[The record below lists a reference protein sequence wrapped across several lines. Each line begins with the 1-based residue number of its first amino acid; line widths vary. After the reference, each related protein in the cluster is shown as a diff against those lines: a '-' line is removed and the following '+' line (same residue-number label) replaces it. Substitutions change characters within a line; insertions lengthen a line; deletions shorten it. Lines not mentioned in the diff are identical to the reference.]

1 MLRLILSFYFN
12 LNHLNKKRRKRG
24 MTTLAVLADI
34 HGNSIALQA
43 VFADLEAQGGADHIL
58 VLGDLA
64 VFGPDPAG
72 VLGLLQEREPIFH
85 VSGNTD
91 RYLVEG
97 RYPTGS
103 GKQSWE
109 AQVLASFPWTAQ
121 RLGQRGLQ
129 FLAGLPR
136 RQLLPF
142 SSAQAVMAVHG
153 SPRSDEENIR
163 PNTPDVELEQMLL
176 DGLAYNLL
184 LCAHTH
190 VPVDRIVA
198 GRRVINVGSVGLPF
212 DGNPRASYAL
222 IHLQPGGG
230 YGLEFRRVAYDVE
243 AVVSQLIAVNHPA
256 AEVQTCNLRTALP
269 LSQSLIYTDEMRQSH
284 ALQLDK
290 ADASTNKSVT
300 RITMAF
306 LAA

>member
-1 MLRLILSFYFN
+1 
-12 LNHLNKKRRKRG
+12 

-34 HGNSIALQA
+34 HGNSMALQA
-43 VFADLEAQGGADHIL
+43 VFADLDAQGGADHTL
-58 VLGDLA
+58 ALGDLA
-64 VFGPDPAG
+64 VFGPDPVG
-72 VLGLLQEREPIFH
+72 VLALLQEREPIFH

-91 RYLVEG
+91 RYLVEE
-97 RYPTGS
+97 RYPIGS

-109 AQVLASFPWTAQ
+109 AQVLASFPWTAKQ
-121 RLGQRGLQ
+121 LGKSGLH

-136 RQLLPF
+136 RQLLPI
-142 SSAQAVMAVHG
+142 SPAHTIMAVHG

-176 DGLAYNLL
+176 GGLAYNLL

-212 DGNPRASYAL
+212 DGNPGASYAL
-222 IHLQPGGG
+222 IHLRPDGN
-230 YGLEFRRVAYDVE
+230 YRLEFRRVAYDVE
-243 AVVSQLIAVNHPA
+243 AVVSQLIAVDHPA
-256 AEVQTCNLRTALP
+256 VQVQTCNLRTALP

-284 ALQLDK
+284 ALLIDR
-290 ADASTNKSVT
+290 ADVSTNKSIT

-306 LAA
+306 VVA